1 MANAGKITIKS
12 DVAAGVITVLTN
24 ACSSLENDVSSKL
37 TSIANP
43 LVELGFIDSS
53 LTKIQTQISSIASLE
68 KQMISSITS
77 HMETVSNDEDELYR
91 EFTGGDRG
99 GNYSGGN
106 RNGSLEG
113 AGDEIELEEEDGKK
127 VNCEKL
133 CEIIPE
139 LDEESKINL
148 LKCLK
153 FYKEEDTNFI
163 DLLLDTSC
171 SEELFTIIKK
181 AFGDSI
187 DIEELSLEDM
197 QKVQRVLL
205 DTILSKDV
213 DTSKF
218 EANSILIAKEYL
230 IKICSDNE
238 INPSNLFFDD
248 KYRNTLK
255 QTLKNIYNGDVSG
268 TMSEEKI
275 TEFKTYIDNIC
286 FKNNTTAEE
295 LIDNKVEILL

>member
-1 MANAGKITIKS
+1 MANAGKITINS

-91 EFTGGDRG
+91 DFTGGDRG

-106 RNGSLEG
+106 RNGSIEG
-113 AGDEIELEEEDGKK
+113 AADEALLTEEDGKK

-139 LDEESKINL
+139 LDENSKINL

-187 DIEELSLEDM
+187 DIEELSLEEM
-197 QKVQRVLL
+197 QKVQKVLL

-230 IKICSDNE
+230 IKVCSDNE
-238 INPSNLFFDD
+238 INSSDLFFDD

-255 QTLKNIYNGDVSG
+255 QTLKNIYNGDVSS

-286 FKNNTTAEE
+286 LKNNTTAEE
-295 LIDNKVEILL
+295 LIDNRIEILL

>member
-53 LTKIQTQISSIASLE
+53 LTKIQTQISLVASLE
-68 KQMISSITS
+68 KQMIASITS
-77 HMETVSNDEDELYR
+77 HMETVSNDEDELYK

-106 RNGSLEG
+106 RNDSLEG

-127 VNCEKL
+127 VDCEKL

-181 AFGDSI
+181 AFGDEV
-187 DIEELSLEDM
+187 DIEELSLEDIE
-197 QKVQRVLL
+197 KVQRVLL

-213 DTSKF
+213 DTTKF
-218 EANSILIAKEYL
+218 ETNSILIAKEYL
-230 IKICSDNE
+230 IKVCSDNE

-286 FKNNTTAEE
+286 LKNNTTAEE
-295 LIDNKVEILL
+295 LINNKVEILL

>member
-53 LTKIQTQISSIASLE
+53 LTKIQTQISLVASLE
-68 KQMISSITS
+68 KQMIASITS

-187 DIEELSLEDM
+187 DIEELSLEDIE
-197 QKVQRVLL
+197 KVQRVLL

-230 IKICSDNE
+230 IKVCSDNK
-238 INPSNLFFDD
+238 INPSDLFFDD

-286 FKNNTTAEE
+286 LKNNTTAEE

>member
-1 MANAGKITIKS
+1 
-12 DVAAGVITVLTN
+12 
-24 ACSSLENDVSSKL
+24 
-37 TSIANP
+37 
-43 LVELGFIDSS
+43 
-53 LTKIQTQISSIASLE
+53 
-68 KQMISSITS
+68 
-77 HMETVSNDEDELYR
+77 METVSNNEDELYR

-187 DIEELSLEDM
+187 DIEELSLEDIE
-197 QKVQRVLL
+197 KVQRVLL

-213 DTSKF
+213 NTTKF

-230 IKICSDNE
+230 IKVCSDNK
-238 INPSNLFFDD
+238 INPSELFFDD
-248 KYRNTLK
+248 KYRNNLK

-286 FKNNTTAEE
+286 LKNNTTAEE